1 MPSTQIPMSHNVVFA
16 SADFQDED
24 IHFVKLTP
32 RQFVDAQSVLWASY
46 RNDPLY
52 RYIFDDSDPAFDQ
65 RVRATIREGLNLHLR
80 NNLPG
85 YGVRYKNRLV
95 GVAFVRSPTN
105 VTGFDLNKEYRWHL
119 GMYLTAGFAA
129 TRRFLRYRDEVQA
142 RLPSTQYSLAMMAIH
157 PDFQQT
163 GLGMKLLNHLH
174 QKTAACSKATGVCID
189 ASLFPAERLERL
201 QNYQCLGSFQ
211 LGGHTRKILYRDF
224 AHDVE
229 QPS

>member
-1 MPSTQIPMSHNVVFA
+1 MPSTQTPIQNDVLPTVM
-16 SADFQDED
+16 DIQEQDV
-24 IHFVKLTP
+24 HFVKLTP
-32 RQFVDAQSVLWASY
+32 RQFVEAQSVLWASY

-85 YGVRYKNRLV
+85 YGLRYKNRLV
-95 GVAFVRSPTN
+95 GVAFVRSPSQAA
-105 VTGFDLNKEYRWHL
+105 GFDLKKEYRWHI

-142 RLPSTQYSLAMMAIH
+142 RLPHAHYSLAMMAIH
-157 PDFQQT
+157 PDFQKT
-163 GLGMKLLNHLH
+163 GLGMKLLNYLH
-174 QKTAACSKATGVCID
+174 QKTEARSNATGVCVD

-201 QNYQCLGSFQ
+201 QHYQCLGSFQ

-224 AHDVE
+224 ALDV
-229 QPS
+229 QQSS